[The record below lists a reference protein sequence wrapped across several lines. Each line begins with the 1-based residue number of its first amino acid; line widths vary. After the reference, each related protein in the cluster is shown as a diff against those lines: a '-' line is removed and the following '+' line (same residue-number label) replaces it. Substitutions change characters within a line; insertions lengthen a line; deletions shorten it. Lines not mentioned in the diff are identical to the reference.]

1 MASFLVVETTSLRVP
16 KGPGEAVTERE
27 RGFVRQACI
36 HCGHRCDSSTIFR
49 EYAETYDPRCP
60 KCGDSGSMRM
70 VEWVPARDESLS
82 AAKTRVEV
90 VAHDGLFSLV
100 DECGGL
106 GATFVTLEE
115 AEMAAENLSPIR
127 RDAPGKE

>member
-1 MASFLVVETTSLRVP
+1 
-16 KGPGEAVTERE
+16 
-27 RGFVRQACI
+27 
-36 HCGHRCDSSTIFR
+36 
-49 EYAETYDPRCP
+49 
-60 KCGDSGSMRM
+60 MRM

-82 AAKTRVEV
+82 AAKTRVDV

-127 RDAPGKE
+127 RDAPGKDAIKTTNYHKGLSQCPIGS